1 MAEPYLHKAA
11 SFYDEFVRKGP
22 PTWTTH
28 YCPGCGHGIVHKLI
42 AEALDDLGLQ
52 DRTILVNSVG
62 CSVFAYYYL
71 DVGNVQVP
79 HGRCPAVAT
88 AIKRARPDSVVIGYQ
103 GDGDLAAIGGNEIL
117 HAANR
122 GENVTIFFVNNA
134 IYGMTGGQ
142 MAPTTLL
149 GMRTTTTPEGRS
161 QASEG
166 FPIRVCELL
175 ANLDAPYYLERVAL
189 GDARNNRRARAAI
202 RKALG
207 YQVAERGFS
216 LVEILAPCP
225 TGWKISPVDAARF
238 AIEEMPKTFPLGVLR
253 DGHAHDLGHPRRRVE
268 IEREALLEL
277 LDIDAHPPAESDAA
291 AGAPI
296 ADARIKIAGF
306 GGQGVLAMGL
316 ILAHA
321 AMRSGRH
328 VAWIPSYGPEM
339 RGGTANCSVTVS
351 DREIGS
357 PIVTAPTDLVAL
369 NGPSLERFAK
379 DVVPGGR
386 IYYNASMIDRPR
398 ERPGISYIGVR
409 ASEIADQLGEP
420 RVANVVLVG
429 AMLAGGLVL
438 SGESILA
445 ALPEVL
451 SNASPAA
458 LETNARALDAGREA
472 VSAARA

>member
-1 MAEPYLHKAA
+1 MAEPHLHKAT
-11 SFYDEFVRKGP
+11 SFYDEFVRKGA

-28 YCPGCGHGIVHKLI
+28 YCPGCGHGIVHKLV

-62 CSVFAYYYL
+62 CSVFAYYYF

-88 AIKRARPDSVVIGYQ
+88 AIKRARPDSIVIGYQ

-161 QASEG
+161 PANEG
-166 FPIRVCELL
+166 FPLRVCELL
-175 ANLDAPYYLERVAL
+175 ASLDAPYYLERVAL

-225 TGWKISPVDAARF
+225 TGWKLSPVDAARF

-253 DGHAHDLGHPRRRVE
+253 DGHALDLGHPRRRAEVTHDKV
-268 IEREALLEL
+268 LEL
-277 LDIDAHPPAESDAA
+277 LDIDVASGAEAETSPPT
-291 AGAPI
+291 PI
-296 ADARIKIAGF
+296 DDARIKIAGF

-321 AMRSGRH
+321 AMRSGRQ

-369 NGPSLERFAK
+369 NGPSLERFAP
-379 DVVPGGR
+379 DVVSGGR
-386 IYYNASMIDRPR
+386 IYYNASLIDTPR
-398 ERPGISYIGVR
+398 ERSGVTYIGVH
-409 ASEIADQLGEP
+409 ASEIADRLGEP
-420 RVANVVLVG
+420 RVANVVLAG
-429 AMLAGGLVL
+429 AMLAGGLAL
-438 SGESILA
+438 SRESILA
-445 ALPEVL
+445 ALPDVL
-451 SNASPAA
+451 ESASPEALAKNERA
-458 LETNARALDAGREA
+458 LEMGSGLET
-472 VSAARA
+472 